1 MIISRAFAADSV
13 VNTGSSGG
21 GNAVLVIL
29 GVAILFALFLQG
41 RKRLRKR
48 AESRVERDES

>member
-1 MIISRAFAADSV
+1 MIISHAVAADSV

-29 GVAILFALFLQG
+29 GVAILFALFHQG

-48 AESRVERDES
+48 AENRVDRDES

>member
-1 MIISRAFAADSV
+1 MIISRAFAGDSV

-29 GVAILFALFLQG
+29 GVAILFALIHQG
-41 RKRLRKR
+41 RKKLRKR